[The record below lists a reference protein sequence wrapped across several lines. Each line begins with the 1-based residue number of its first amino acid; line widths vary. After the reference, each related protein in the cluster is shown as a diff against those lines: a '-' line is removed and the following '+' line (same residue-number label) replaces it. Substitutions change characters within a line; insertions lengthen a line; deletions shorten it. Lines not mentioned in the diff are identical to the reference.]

1 MSQKQ
6 IKRRRRKEIV
16 RDVSF
21 AQNEVGEVLGLRQI
35 LKENWKFLAGLCL
48 GVFLLYFNALNGDF
62 VSDDYAA
69 ISQNPLV
76 LEAKHMLGN
85 INLTSAGVFFLA
97 KIFGVSSPIP
107 YHFFSMF
114 LYILLCLSVFIFV
127 YLLFETKA
135 AKLTSALF
143 AVLPIHA
150 ETVAWISGMG
160 YLFVALGVIMS
171 LNLLVLYLKKGK
183 KKYIY
188 WLVVVTILAFM
199 GERVRALA
207 LVFLAFLLLFS
218 YNNKF
223 KKKLPLGKIVMGGL
237 GFLVMFGVVFWPN
250 IMERINSVNSGYNG
264 SGNLFY
270 NPFFQYPTAMAKY
283 LQMLLIPVDLTLYHT
298 MYIFPVWLNWL
309 ILLVYLA
316 NLVYFWFKNRDLFF
330 ALAFIFVATAPSMAP
345 VKVSW
350 LMAERY
356 MLLGSVGF
364 CLFLALIFL
373 ILAERYERVAV
384 GVFLT
389 LMMVYSVRVFL
400 RNINWQTNHNLWV
413 NTCQVSPNSHNA
425 WNNIG
430 DDYDKLGQYEN
441 AVKGFTQSTVI
452 KPDYA
457 DAYHNRANIFYK
469 TGRLDLARESY
480 NMAVSIAPNL
490 YQTYASLS
498 QIDLNEGEAEL
509 AIEHSQK
516 LVELQPDSPQS
527 HYIFGVIL
535 ARVGLIDKA
544 KEEFRLTLVLDADF
558 KPARDGLREL
568 ENINSGS

>member
-1 MSQKQ
+1 
-6 IKRRRRKEIV
+6 
-16 RDVSF
+16 
-21 AQNEVGEVLGLRQI
+21 
-35 LKENWKFLAGLCL
+35 
-48 GVFLLYFNALNGDF
+48 
-62 VSDDYAA
+62 
-69 ISQNPLV
+69 
-76 LEAKHMLGN
+76 
-85 INLTSAGVFFLA
+85 
-97 KIFGVSSPIP
+97 
-107 YHFFSMF
+107 
-114 LYILLCLSVFIFV
+114 
-127 YLLFETKA
+127 
-135 AKLTSALF
+135 
-143 AVLPIHA
+143 
-150 ETVAWISGMG
+150 MG

>member
-1 MSQKQ
+1 
-6 IKRRRRKEIV
+6 
-16 RDVSF
+16 
-21 AQNEVGEVLGLRQI
+21 
-35 LKENWKFLAGLCL
+35 
-48 GVFLLYFNALNGDF
+48 
-62 VSDDYAA
+62 
-69 ISQNPLV
+69 
-76 LEAKHMLGN
+76 
-85 INLTSAGVFFLA
+85 
-97 KIFGVSSPIP
+97 
-107 YHFFSMF
+107 
-114 LYILLCLSVFIFV
+114 
-127 YLLFETKA
+127 
-135 AKLTSALF
+135 
-143 AVLPIHA
+143 
-150 ETVAWISGMG
+150 
-160 YLFVALGVIMS
+160 
-171 LNLLVLYLKKGK
+171 
-183 KKYIY
+183 
-188 WLVVVTILAFM
+188 
-199 GERVRALA
+199 
-207 LVFLAFLLLFS
+207 
-218 YNNKF
+218 
-223 KKKLPLGKIVMGGL
+223 
-237 GFLVMFGVVFWPN
+237 
-250 IMERINSVNSGYNG
+250 
-264 SGNLFY
+264 
-270 NPFFQYPTAMAKY
+270 
-283 LQMLLIPVDLTLYHT
+283 
-298 MYIFPVWLNWL
+298 
-309 ILLVYLA
+309 
-316 NLVYFWFKNRDLFF
+316 
-330 ALAFIFVATAPSMAP
+330 
-345 VKVSW
+345 
-350 LMAERY
+350 
-356 MLLGSVGF
+356 LLGSVGF